1 MTTERFTELTTE
13 RLRLRQ
19 WLAGDLEAWAAM
31 NADPQVREFW
41 PDLLT
46 REQAAAHLEYFR
58 DELARRGWGWWA
70 VEVAAT
76 GEFIGMA
83 GLDPV
88 DEEAPVSGIEAGW
101 RLARSAWG
109 HGYATEA
116 ARAVLT
122 YGFQTLRLPEIL
134 AISVAGNERS
144 RALMRRLGMTH
155 DPAEDFD
162 DVTMP
167 PGPLRHSVV
176 YRITA
181 GPFAAGESCL
191 PPLPGTRTAHS
202 RP

>member
-19 WLAGDLEAWAAM
+19 WLDSDLDVWAAM
-31 NADPQVREFW
+31 NADPRVREFW
-41 PDLLT
+41 PDLLS
-46 REQAAAHLEYFR
+46 REQAAAGLECFR
-58 DELARRGWGWWA
+58 AELAERGWGWWA
-70 VEVAAT
+70 VEVTAT

-88 DEEAPVSGIEAGW
+88 DEEAPVTGVEAGW

-116 ARAVLT
+116 ARAVLA
-122 YGFQTLRLPEIL
+122 YGFRTLRLPEVL

-144 RALMRRLGMTH
+144 RALMSRLGMAH
-155 DPAEDFD
+155 DPAADFD
-162 DVTMP
+162 DLSVP

-176 YRITA
+176 YRIGA
-181 GPFAAGESCL
+181 GSFAAG
-191 PPLPGTRTAHS
+191 
-202 RP
+202 

>member
-1 MTTERFTELTTE
+1 LS
-13 RLRLRQ
+13 Q
-19 WLAGDLEAWAAM
+19 
-31 NADPQVREFW
+31 
-41 PDLLT
+41 
-46 REQAAAHLEYFR
+46 
-58 DELARRGWGWWA
+58 RGWGWWA

-88 DEEAPVSGIEAGW
+88 DEEAPVSGVEAGW

-109 HGYATEA
+109 CGYATEA
-116 ARAVLT
+116 ARAVLA

-144 RALMRRLGMTH
+144 RALMRRLGMTY

-162 DVTMP
+162 DLSMP

-176 YRITA
+176 YRM
-181 GPFAAGESCL
+181 AAGSFARDES
-191 PPLPGTRTAHS
+191 
-202 RP
+202 

>member
-1 MTTERFTELTTE
+1 MSTERFTELTTE

-19 WLAGDLEAWAAM
+19 WLAGDLETWAEM

-46 REQAAAHLEYFR
+46 RDQAAAGMEHFR
-58 DELARRGWGWWA
+58 GELAQRGWGWWA

-88 DEEAPVSGIEAGW
+88 DEDAPVTGVEAGW
-101 RLARSAWG
+101 RFARSAWG
-109 HGYATEA
+109 RGYATEA
-116 ARAVLT
+116 ARAVLA

-134 AISVAGNERS
+134 AIAVAGNERS
-144 RALMRRLGMTH
+144 LALMRRLGMTH
-155 DPAEDFD
+155 DPAEDFED
-162 DVTMP
+162 LTMP

-176 YRITA
+176 YRI
-181 GPFAAGESCL
+181 AAGAFPVNE
-191 PPLPGTRTAHS
+191 P
-202 RP
+202 

>member
-1 MTTERFTELTTE
+1 MTTELTTD

-19 WLAGDLEAWAAM
+19 WRDADLDAWAAM
-31 NADPQVREFW
+31 NADQQVREFW

-46 REQAAAHLEYFR
+46 RDQAAACLDAFR
-58 DELARRGWGWWA
+58 GELTERGWGWWA
-70 VEVAAT
+70 LEVTAT

-88 DEEAPVSGIEAGW
+88 DEQAPVSGVEAGW
-101 RLARSAWG
+101 RLARAAWG

-116 ARAVLT
+116 ARAVLAH
-122 YGFQTLRLPEIL
+122 GFQVLNLPEIL
-134 AISVAGNERS
+134 AIAAAGNERS

-162 DVTMP
+162 DPDMP
-167 PGPLRHSVV
+167 AGPLRHAVV

-181 GPFAAGESCL
+181 GAFT
-191 PPLPGTRTAHS
+191 PGIVVRGA
-202 RP
+202 R